1 LMAFEIGGCLRTLG
15 FLWLFALGEARIRT
29 YYIGIVEENWDY
41 APSGK
46 NLITGQNLLEDK

>member
-1 LMAFEIGGCLRTLG
+1 MPPLWGGGCLRTLG
-15 FLWLFALGEARIRT
+15 FFCLFSVVETRIRT
-29 YYIGIVEENWDY
+29 YYLGIVEENWDY